1 MTILH
6 DLRSG
11 ARRGL
16 AALVLLPLALF
27 AAGCE
32 TGRDKEIGGL
42 LAGGALGGFL
52 GSQIG
57 GGSGQLVATG
67 AGVFL
72 GALIGGHIGRQL
84 DEKDRLE
91 HQRATQQA
99 LETARAGQGV
109 AWSNPDSGNQG
120 TITPTRT
127 YQKADDQYCRE
138 FQQTII
144 VGGEPEEAYGTACR
158 QPDGS
163 WRIQ

>member
-1 MTILH
+1 MTIFSGLQSG
-6 DLRSG
+6 LR
-11 ARRGL
+11 RCL
-16 AALVLLPLALF
+16 ALLALLPLLF
-27 AAGCE
+27 LAAGCE

-57 GGSGQLVATG
+57 SGKGRLVATG

-72 GALIGGHIGRQL
+72 GALIGGQIGRQL

-91 HQRATQQA
+91 HQRATQHA
-99 LETARAGQGV
+99 LESSRAGQGV
-109 AWSNPDSGNQG
+109 TWNNPDSGNQG
-120 TITPTRT
+120 SIMPTRT
-127 YQKADDQYCRE
+127 YQQADDQYCRE
-138 FQQTII
+138 FQQTIV
-144 VGGEPEEAYGTACR
+144 VGGQTEDAYGTACR